1 MNLLLLV
8 TFAIWFHKKVSS
20 LSELYYYLNNKRG
33 IEVGLLR
40 KLEKSGQRLT
50 KLQLDKKFV
59 NICLDFD
66 ICPAKFKFR
75 APNLDVYRDK
85 RKIYGV
91 VLRRQLEVISKN
103 HRRAHRLYND
113 LRNTVVQQI
122 SLVERI
128 CLLRM
133 LNDQFQRNAKKHEI
147 RHNKKLLN
155 LWKDQR
161 FSSPEC
167 LINLSN
173 YELNMQEKA
182 VLHYGLKHHILP
194 AKVRSD
200 NIKASIEKVMN
211 ALPVM
216 DHERHTCIDFEF
228 RDKIKQQFYAFEKN
242 AISTC
247 ASRRNQAWHR
257 TLKQIS
263 LNDRI
268 KVCKFDKG
276 NGTVI
281 LNSHEYIEKLN
292 VIINDHLKFKKVS
305 TDTKTHP
312 VIKKQKKITDEI
324 NQFLKGE
331 IPDNVIKQLLP
342 CGSVPGKLY
351 GLVKVHKPNNP
362 LRPVVS
368 MIGTPEYQLAKW
380 LDSYIKPNICST
392 YMLNSTANF
401 LDEIHNVRI
410 NNGDIC
416 VSFDVTSLFTNIP
429 LDETIQLIADRV
441 YSNDAVLTPPL
452 TKLKFIEF
460 MKLATSGVFMFND
473 ELYVQT
479 DGVAMGS
486 PLAPT
491 LANFFMA
498 HIENKV
504 LSNMDENI
512 KPKFYRRYVDD
523 CFLIFNANQSY
534 SNVLNIFNSAHEN
547 LAFTVEVAK
556 DACIPFL
563 DVEVI
568 VCNDKIETRV
578 FRKKTN
584 TNVILNWMAMAPDTW
599 KKD

>member
-1 MNLLLLV
+1 
-8 TFAIWFHKKVSS
+8 
-20 LSELYYYLNNKRG
+20 
-33 IEVGLLR
+33 
-40 KLEKSGQRLT
+40 
-50 KLQLDKKFV
+50 
-59 NICLDFD
+59 
-66 ICPAKFKFR
+66 
-75 APNLDVYRDK
+75 
-85 RKIYGV
+85 
-91 VLRRQLEVISKN
+91 
-103 HRRAHRLYND
+103 
-113 LRNTVVQQI
+113 
-122 SLVERI
+122 
-128 CLLRM
+128 M
-133 LNDQFQRNAKKHEI
+133 LNDQFQRIAKKDEI

-167 LINLSN
+167 LINLSSH
-173 YELNMQEKA
+173 ELNMQEKA

-194 AKVRSD
+194 PKVRSD

-216 DHERHTCIDFEF
+216 DHERHKFIDFEF

-242 AISTC
+242 AISVC
-247 ASRRNQAWHR
+247 KSRRNQALHR

-305 TDTKTHP
+305 TDIKTHP

-331 IPDNVIKQLLP
+331 IPDDLIKQLVP

-351 GLVKVHKPNNP
+351 GLVKVHKANNP

-401 LDEIHNVRI
+401 LDEIHNARI

-429 LDETIQLIADRV
+429 LDETIQLIADSV
-441 YSNDAVLTPPL
+441 YCDDAVLNT
-452 TKLKFIEF
+452 TI
-460 MKLATSGVFMFND
+460 
-473 ELYVQT
+473 
-479 DGVAMGS
+479 
-486 PLAPT
+486 
-491 LANFFMA
+491 
-498 HIENKV
+498 NK
-504 LSNMDENI
+504 
-512 KPKFYRRYVDD
+512 
-523 CFLIFNANQSY
+523 
-534 SNVLNIFNSAHEN
+534 
-547 LAFTVEVAK
+547 T
-556 DACIPFL
+556 
-563 DVEVI
+563 
-568 VCNDKIETRV
+568 
-578 FRKKTN
+578 
-584 TNVILNWMAMAPDTW
+584 
-599 KKD
+599 